1 VTPGGHPTDADREQ
15 RAAPVLAA
23 AVRALQHAD
32 GAALAALL
40 RDDAAWLA
48 PDGRSDGPAA
58 ATARARAV
66 AIAGREWADPQ
77 IKGAHAVL
85 RWTDSDGGS
94 RGALVVEV
102 RGEHLVLVCETP

>member
-1 VTPGGHPTDADREQ
+1 MTPGGHPTDADRERRSAQ
-15 RAAPVLAA
+15 VLAA

-32 GAALAALL
+32 GAGLAALL

-48 PDGRSDGPAA
+48 PDGRFDGPSGAEA
-58 ATARARAV
+58 HARAV
-66 AIAGREWADPQ
+66 AVAGREWADPQ
-77 IKGAHAVL
+77 VKGAHAVL
-85 RWTDSDGGS
+85 RWTDSDGGA